1 MWMSNRGA
9 SSLFC
14 LVAALLG
21 LATVAPASARPLD
34 QVTESGTLRVA
45 VYADF
50 PPFSSGKGDALQ
62 GLDVD
67 LGAAIAKKLGVKVDY
82 MVLTAGESVDDDLR
96 NAVWKGHYL
105 GGGIADLMLHVPYD
119 HTLGERN
126 DNAVLLAPYY
136 QEQVVEVTDPEQ
148 TSGDDLVSAFA
159 DHKVGVELATLSD
172 GYLVSAY
179 GGSLR
184 ENVVH
189 FPSLPEAVAA
199 MRRHEVAGV
208 MGPLAEIEGA
218 LGKKRG
224 DYRFHHMPTPGLH
237 RDAWPLGMAV
247 KVNSHDLANR
257 IEPIVEAM
265 IKDGTMTRLFA
276 RHGLT
281 YVPVMRE

>member
-1 MWMSNRGA
+1 MM
-9 SSLFC
+9 
-14 LVAALLG
+14 
-21 LATVAPASARPLD
+21 
-34 QVTESGTLRVA
+34 
-45 VYADF
+45 
-50 PPFSSGKGDALQ
+50 
-62 GLDVD
+62 
-67 LGAAIAKKLGVKVDY
+67 
-82 MVLTAGESVDDDLR
+82 
-96 NAVWKGHYL
+96 
-105 GGGIADLMLHVPYD
+105 HVPYD

-126 DNAVLLAPYY
+126 DNAVLVAPYY

-148 TSGDDLVSAFA
+148 TSGDDLISAFA

-189 FPSLPEAVAA
+189 FPSLTEAVAA

-208 MGPLAEIEGA
+208 MGPLSEVEGA

-265 IKDGTMTRLFA
+265 IKDGSMTKLFA
-276 RHGLT
+276 RYGLT
-281 YVPVMRE
+281 YVPVIRE